1 MPMTRQDRVNSQKKQ
16 DKILILDGVPLAAD
30 LKEGVPTLRKTKEGL
45 VEYVK
50 HANVL
55 YKNVMKLAA
64 KADVAPAVVSTTTI
78 TIDPSDGIISQSKAD
93 DGYAKF
99 GAGLIIQWGQET
111 ADSSTKVVTFPL
123 VFPNACLNITCTDY
137 HSGDTGGAAS
147 VTALK
152 TLPTTTTATFTCYT
166 AADTFFWVAIGH

>member
-64 KADVAPAVVSTTTI
+64 KADVAPAVVSKQLLLLT
-78 TIDPSDGIISQSKAD
+78 
-93 DGYAKF
+93 
-99 GAGLIIQWGQET
+99 
-111 ADSSTKVVTFPL
+111 L
-123 VFPNACLNITCTDY
+123 VMVLLARVKLMMGMLNLVQVLLY
-137 HSGDTGGAAS
+137 NGVRRMLLHLLKWLHS
-147 VTALK
+147 L
-152 TLPTTTTATFTCYT
+152 
-166 AADTFFWVAIGH
+166 